1 MVLSSRRAKALT
13 KAVKAEGA
21 TDCAVE
27 SFTTTTYMIRF
38 ANNEVTVSKRFEEE
52 SVSLYV
58 AFGPQ
63 RAVTGTTDVTASGL
77 KALVR
82 DALRLAKSTP
92 PSDLYAPL
100 PSGPF
105 SYDPRLLD
113 MRLKGIGR
121 EKLVDAVEAA
131 VNAALS
137 AGASR
142 VAGSLVLTRTHRSLV
157 TTGGVEAE
165 AQKDTI
171 ELSVRAFLDG
181 ESSGQFAAG
190 TGNLSEFDPEQVG
203 REAGEVAKAA
213 KDPREVPEGAYDAV
227 IGPMTAAN
235 LLEEVGSAASAFYVD
250 SGMSFLAGLLGKEV
264 SSRALTLVDDPT
276 VAGAY
281 GAEPFDEEGLPTRRT
296 VIIDGGVLRS
306 YLHNSATARKFETS
320 STANA
325 GLIVPQPFNLVV
337 EGGTSPFSRLLSK
350 LDRGILVTNDWYL
363 RYQDISR
370 GDFSTITR
378 DGLFLVRGG
387 TIEHAVKG
395 LRLSDNFLRLLR
407 NIEEVSSEKFPIR
420 WWEVET
426 PVRAPYLLVREVRFT
441 RPTA

>member
-1 MVLSSRRAKALT
+1 P
-13 KAVKAEGA
+13 
-21 TDCAVE
+21 
-27 SFTTTTYMIRF
+27 FT
-38 ANNEVTVSKRFEEE
+38 
-52 SVSLYV
+52 
-58 AFGPQ
+58 
-63 RAVTGTTDVTASGL
+63 
-77 KALVR
+77 
-82 DALRLAKSTP
+82 
-92 PSDLYAPL
+92 
-100 PSGPF
+100 
-105 SYDPRLLD
+105 YDPRLLD

-121 EKLVDAVEAA
+121 EKLVDSVEAA

-165 AQKDTI
+165 AHKDTI

-181 ESSGQFAAG
+181 ESSGQFAVG

-213 KDPREVPEGAYDAV
+213 KDPKDVPEGNYDAV
-227 IGPMTAAN
+227 IGPMTSAN
-235 LLEEVGSAASAFYVD
+235 LLEEVGSVASAFYVD

-276 VAGAY
+276 VPSAY

-296 VIIDGGVLRS
+296 VIVDAGVLRS

-320 STANA
+320 STGNA

-337 EGGTSPFSRLLSK
+337 EGGTSPFSKLLSK
-350 LDRGILVTNDWYL
+350 LDRGIFVTNDWYL

-395 LRLSDNFLRLLR
+395 LRLSDNFPRLLR
-407 NIEEVSSEKFPIR
+407 NVEEVSSEKFPIK

-426 PVRAPYLLVREVRFT
+426 PVRAPYLLVRDVRFT